1 MCVCVSLYVGVC
13 EFGGGVCVGGGWRGG
28 GGGVVRMYLALCP
41 CVFKL
46 SKVEIA

>member
-13 EFGGGVCVGGGWRGG
+13 EFGGGGVAG
-28 GGGVVRMYLALCP
+28 GGGVVLMYLALCP